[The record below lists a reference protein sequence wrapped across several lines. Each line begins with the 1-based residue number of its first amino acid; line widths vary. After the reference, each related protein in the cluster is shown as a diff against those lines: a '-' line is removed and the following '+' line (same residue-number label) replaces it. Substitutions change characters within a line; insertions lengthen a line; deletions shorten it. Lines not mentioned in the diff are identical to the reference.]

1 MNELVPLLSG
11 YCNSVSTSS
20 SRSIKLLGLKLFYIK
35 MQTKQS
41 LLVLFFMLL
50 HVMLALF
57 KQLAAISS
65 EYASLLSF
73 LF

>member
-65 EYASLLSF
+65 EFASSLSF

>member
-11 YCNSVSTSS
+11 YCNSVLTSS